1 MLLRNAPT
9 GFELLLVQRAAELAY
24 HGGAWVF
31 PGGRVEEADSDT
43 DLVSG
48 RRPSAGLPDLVS
60 GRRPSAGLPDG
71 GELAAARRAAV
82 REVAEEAGLALSV
95 EDLLPLSHW
104 TTPKG
109 RARCFATWFFLA
121 QVTASDVK
129 VDGREIKNHL
139 WVTPAAALARRAAGE
154 LVLPAPT
161 FVTLVGL
168 SAHADRA
175 AVVAAVTERAPEVFL
190 PRPREVEGGVCSLY
204 RGDVAYNEGEI
215 DRPGPRHRLW
225 MLDRGWRYERSV
237 I

>member
-1 MLLRNAPT
+1 MTHGSSDDDIQEATPAATVVLLRSAPV

-31 PGGRVEEADSDT
+31 PGGRVETADREGSPDEIAVARKAAIREA
-43 DLVSG
+43 
-48 RRPSAGLPDLVS
+48 
-60 GRRPSAGLPDG
+60 
-71 GELAAARRAAV
+71 
-82 REVAEEAGLALSV
+82 AEEAGLALSA
-95 EDLLPLSHW
+95 ENLLPLAHW

-121 QVTASDVK
+121 GVTASDVR

-139 WVTPAAALARRAAGE
+139 WTTPAEALALRAAGE

-168 SAHADRA
+168 SAYADRSA
-175 AVVAAVTERAPEVFL
+175 AMASTAERVPEVFL
-190 PRPREVEGGVCSLY
+190 PRPHQVAGGVCSLY
-204 RGDVAYNEGEI
+204 GGDVAYGDGDI

-225 MLDRGWRYERSV
+225 MLDRGWRYERSHT
-237 I
+237 